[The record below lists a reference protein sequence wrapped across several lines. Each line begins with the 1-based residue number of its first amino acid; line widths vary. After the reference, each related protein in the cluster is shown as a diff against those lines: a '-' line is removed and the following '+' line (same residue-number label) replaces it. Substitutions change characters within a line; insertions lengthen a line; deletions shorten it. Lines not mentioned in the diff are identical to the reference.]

1 MALAQ
6 RFNEVTSDITH
17 ISELEVYRSYCN
29 ERADKVK
36 TRFGETI
43 LLGIR
48 ETPDKR
54 LLKVFL
60 PQRYVIV
67 FKDDDLQ
74 AINEGT
80 ANWNLVSKG
89 RCSKTNTHQLAVEE
103 SVFTFQMDMPGVFDL
118 VTSSLRLMLFTYR

>member
-1 MALAQ
+1 MAFAQ

-17 ISELEVYRSYCN
+17 ISELEVYRSYRIQ
-29 ERADKVK
+29 RADKVT

-48 ETPDKR
+48 ETPKER
-54 LLKVFL
+54 LFKVFL
-60 PQRYVIV
+60 PQRYFTV

-80 ANWNLVSKG
+80 A
-89 RCSKTNTHQLAVEE
+89 H
-103 SVFTFQMDMPGVFDL
+103 
-118 VTSSLRLMLFTYR
+118 